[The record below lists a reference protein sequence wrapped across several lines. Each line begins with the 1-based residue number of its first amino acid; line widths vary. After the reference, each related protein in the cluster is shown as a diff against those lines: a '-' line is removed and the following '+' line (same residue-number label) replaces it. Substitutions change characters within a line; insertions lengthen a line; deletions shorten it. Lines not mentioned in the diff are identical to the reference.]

1 MKFIKKIFH
10 SFISRHKSFN
20 RKIWEVTGV
29 VPSNP
34 AIFKVA
40 FQHKSSSNNSIAK
53 QQSNERLEY
62 LGDSVL
68 STVVAEYLFQKY
80 PYANEG
86 FLTKMRSKIVKRK
99 TLNSIANSMSL
110 DFLLREFNH
119 TKISPAMVGNAL
131 EALIG
136 AIYLEKGYDGTKNFI
151 IKKMI
156 KPYIDLDNLEK
167 HDDNYKSRL
176 LEYCQKENKAVEY
189 KLLDRIKQNK
199 RDRFIVAVIVDNVS
213 CGVAEEFNKKNAEQI
228 ASHKALISMG
238 ILDNQT
244 T

>member
-10 SFISRHKSFN
+10 SFISVHKSFN
-20 RKIWEVTGV
+20 RKIWELTGV

-34 AIFKVA
+34 EIFKVA
-40 FQHKSSSNNSIAK
+40 FQHKSSSNNNIAR

-119 TKISPAMVGNAL
+119 TKISAVML
-131 EALIG
+131 EPVSG
-136 AIYLEKGYDGTKNFI
+136 AEKIQADIVNNIVENRQIYLWN
-151 IKKMI
+151 
-156 KPYIDLDNLEK
+156 
-167 HDDNYKSRL
+167 
-176 LEYCQKENKAVEY
+176 
-189 KLLDRIKQNK
+189 
-199 RDRFIVAVIVDNVS
+199 
-213 CGVAEEFNKKNAEQI
+213 
-228 ASHKALISMG
+228 
-238 ILDNQT
+238 
-244 T
+244 